1 MKNYKSLFV
10 IIMLVVTANILTAQ
24 NDDKPFAGNNEKTL
38 PTTTNT
44 TDNTETKKGF
54 DKSKLRIGPNVNFG
68 YNGNVLL
75 VGLSPVVGYR
85 AVKYFEP
92 GIGFTYQLQDAAN
105 YPNNPGYSAH
115 TIGGQIYVK
124 IYPWKELFIYGEAQA
139 FNFRVREKSL
149 VKGTKNPYQSV
160 TYGNIL
166 VGLGYN
172 IRVGNNSYMS
182 LGLMMNLIPNE
193 LYGNRRQPLP
203 LIGFNFGL

>member
-1 MKNYKSLFV
+1 MKNIKLFF
-10 IIMLVVTANILTAQ
+10 ILLSMIACTHSISAQ

-38 PTTTNT
+38 PSN
-44 TDNTETKKGF
+44 NNINPTENKKGF
-54 DKSKLRIGPNVNFG
+54 DKSKLRIGPNINFG
-68 YNGNVLL
+68 YNGNVIL

-85 AVKYFEP
+85 IVKFFEP
-92 GIGFTYQLQDAAN
+92 GIGFTYQLQDAAS
-105 YPNNPGYSAH
+105 YPNNPGYSSH

-124 IYPWKELFIYGEAQA
+124 IYPWKELFIYGEAQT

-149 VKGTKNPYQSV
+149 IKGVKNAYQSV
-160 TYGNIL
+160 TYGNVL

-172 IRVGNNSYMS
+172 IKVGNNSYMS
-182 LGLMMNLIPNE
+182 LGLMVNLLPNE